1 MNLLTLTTTPNVVM
15 GLWFSMEATLRP
27 FLSVDTFKASALTS
41 SRSDVATAAW
51 AANWRLAV
59 VWTAG
64 DFTMRE
70 AITMVCVLVMVLRGS
85 SLVLV
90 LD

>member
-1 MNLLTLTTTPNVVM
+1 MPSMVM
-15 GLWFSMEATLRP
+15 GLWFSMEAKLRP
-27 FLSVDTFKASALTS
+27 FLRVDTYRASALTS
-41 SRSDVATAAW
+41 SRSDVATATW
-51 AANWRLAV
+51 VTNWRLAV

-70 AITMVCVLVMVLRGS
+70 AITMVCVLVMVLRSS

>member
-1 MNLLTLTTTPNVVM
+1 MPSMVM
-15 GLWFSMEATLRP
+15 GLWFSMEAKLRP
-27 FLSVDTFKASALTS
+27 FLRALTS
-41 SRSDVATAAW
+41 SRSDVATATW
-51 AANWRLAV
+51 VTNWRLAV

-70 AITMVCVLVMVLRGS
+70 AITMVCVLVMVLRSS